1 MHLIGIII
9 FSMCPIIIETAIVQ
23 WPSNYWD
30 HDGYRLPFKDSS
42 TSYARSSCTFNF
54 IL

>member
-23 WPSNYWD
+23 
-30 HDGYRLPFKDSS
+30 
-42 TSYARSSCTFNF
+42 
-54 IL
+54 